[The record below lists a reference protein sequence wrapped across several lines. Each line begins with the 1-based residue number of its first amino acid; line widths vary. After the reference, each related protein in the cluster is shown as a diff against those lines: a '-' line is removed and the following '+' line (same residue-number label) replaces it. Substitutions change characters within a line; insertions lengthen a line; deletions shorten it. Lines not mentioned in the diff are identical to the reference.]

1 MKMQQRRKGKRK
13 HTRQSMMAALYD
25 APAKLPPGRMLHLK
39 AGANP
44 SSRYLTAIT

>member
-13 HTRQSMMAALYD
+13 HTRQSMMAVLYG
-25 APAKLPPGRMLHLK
+25 APVKLPPRRMLHLK

-44 SSRYLTAIT
+44 NSRYLIAF